1 MCLWQS
7 KVGSLRFCESGG
19 KFVSLGS
26 FFSYKGTEFMGAF
39 VTTLVLRI
47 SMSMQII
54 KLLVF
59 TDLGRSH
66 VDRN

>member
-7 KVGSLRFCESGG
+7 KVDSLRFCESGG
-19 KFVSLGS
+19 KSVSLGS
-26 FFSYKGTEFMGAF
+26 LVIKVQSLSVF

-47 SMSMQII
+47 PMSMQII

>member
-1 MCLWQS
+1 
-7 KVGSLRFCESGG
+7 
-19 KFVSLGS
+19 
-26 FFSYKGTEFMGAF
+26 MGVF

-47 SMSMQII
+47 PMSMRII